1 MTFAG
6 IYHSEPII
14 IEPLREIKKEV
25 QNPDWEELKIDLS
38 DNPKFLTYSKSLDF
52 EVEAIFD
59 QDEIKVIKERHQNSG
74 EIPYLYNVK
83 IESVTPSPSIFTGE
97 FHPYV

>member
-25 QNPDWEELKIDLS
+25 QNTDWEELKIDLS

-59 QDEIKVIKERHQNSG
+59 QDEIKVNKSSALKWIFN
-74 EIPYLYNVK
+74 LVF
-83 IESVTPSPSIFTGE
+83 VTL
-97 FHPYV
+97 VCK